1 MGMKLFRSLSLFGL
15 GVATM
20 YLFDPRLGVRRRSAL
35 KDRLIS
41 TFRDLRRQSGKI
53 SRNLT
58 YRSRGLFH
66 KIGDRIQTGRQNIPD
81 PILEARIRS
90 KIGRQLRD
98 HPHSFEVIVDQ
109 GNVLL
114 EGTISD
120 ALYQRINPVIR
131 RIPGVHSVK
140 RSQQLFQ
147 QKPAA

>member
-1 MGMKLFRSLSLFGL
+1 MKFLRSLSLLGL
-15 GVATM
+15 GAVTM
-20 YLFDPRLGVRRRSAL
+20 YLLDPRLGLRRRSVL
-35 KDRLIS
+35 KDRIVS
-41 TFRDLRRQSGKI
+41 TLRDLQRQSGKM

-66 KIGDRIQTGRQNIPD
+66 KIGDRIQAGRQNIPD
-81 PILEARIRS
+81 TVLEARIRS
-90 KIGRQLRD
+90 KIGRQLRN
-98 HPHSFEVIVDQ
+98 HPHTFEVIVDQ

-114 EGTISD
+114 DGTVSD

-147 QKPAA
+147 PKSAA